1 MLQPNLIDN
10 MINVVLHISL
20 KKTIP
25 LRRLPICLTAIGA
38 VGISLSVHAPIAPQ

>member
-20 KKTIP
+20 KK
-25 LRRLPICLTAIGA
+25 LFHCGVYQYA
-38 VGISLSVHAPIAPQ
+38 